1 MDKLI
6 IAGGRPLEG
15 TVPVGGAKNAILPCM
30 AAALLTAEPVRLAGV
45 PNYRDVRTMTRILHT
60 LGVGITH
67 AGETVDIEAR
77 EITETTAPYE
87 LVRTMRASIFVL
99 GPLLARTGRAK
110 VALPGGC
117 AIGARPVDL
126 HLKGLAALGAVI
138 ELKDGYVEA
147 EGRALKGARV
157 VLDFPSVGATENV
170 MMAASTASG
179 TTTIENAAREPEIT
193 DLADLLNA
201 MGAQVRGAGTDSI
214 VIEGVRN
221 LHGADHRPIPDRVE
235 AATYLILS
243 LLTGGRLSVAGANRQ
258 HLHALEAAFDRIGAR
273 MTESGAGLAVAKDG
287 RWKSTDVATA
297 PYPGFP
303 TDMQAQWMVLMSL
316 AEGSAVIRETV
327 FENRFQHAPELTR
340 LGADI
345 SIKGST
351 AIVRG
356 VPELKAAPVMVSDL
370 RAGAAMVLA
379 GLAAKGTTEVQRI
392 YHLDRG
398 YDRLVEKL
406 QAVGAGIDRVPG
418 PPT

>member
-6 IAGGRPLEG
+6 IEGGRELAG
-15 TVPVGGAKNAILPCM
+15 TVAVGGAKNAILPAM
-30 AAALLTAEPVRLAGV
+30 AAALLTREPVTLIGV
-45 PNYRDVRTMTRILHT
+45 PNYRDVKTMGRILHT
-60 LGVGITH
+60 LGAGFTH
-67 AGETVDIEAR
+67 TGGTVDLEAR

-87 LVRTMRASIFVL
+87 LVRTMRASFFVL

-117 AIGARPVDL
+117 AIGARPVDI
-126 HLKGLAALGAVI
+126 HLKGLSALGAKI
-138 ELKDGYVEA
+138 EVRDGYVEA
-147 EGRALKGARV
+147 EGQHLKGGRV
-157 VLDFPSVGATENV
+157 VFEMPSVGATENV
-170 MMAASTASG
+170 MMAASTADG
-179 TTTIENAAREPEIT
+179 ETTIENAAREPEIT

-201 MGAQVRGAGTDSI
+201 MGAKVNGAGTDTI
-214 VIEGVRN
+214 RIEGVQE
-221 LHGADHRPIPDRVE
+221 LHGAGHEPIPDRVE

-243 LLTGGRLSVAGANRQ
+243 LLTGGQLSVNGANRN

-273 MTESGAGLAVAKDG
+273 MEETKTGLAVRKDG
-287 RWKSTDVATA
+287 RWTATDVGTA

-316 AEGSAVIRETV
+316 ADGTATIRETV
-327 FENRFQHAPELTR
+327 FENRFQHAPELIR
-340 LGADI
+340 LGAEI

-351 AIVRG
+351 AIIRG
-356 VPELKAAPVMVSDL
+356 VKELKAAPVMVSDL

-379 GLAAKGTTEVQRI
+379 GLSAKGTTEVQRI

-406 QAVGAGIDRVPG
+406 QAVGAKIERVPG
-418 PPT
+418 PPI